1 MIYRY
6 KWEINVWIA
15 VLIAI
20 IITIALGFMNWIN
33 PEPVEG
39 QKEKMCFN
47 RFEDFVKERLKHIN
61 DTNYEILFQCD
72 ELNRSAI
79 PEDESG
85 K

>member
-1 MIYRY
+1 MNSLIQ
-6 KWEINVWIA
+6 EVIGIVIIA
-15 VLIAI
+15 AI
-20 IITIALGFMNWIN
+20 IATILMAFSPKIN

-39 QKEKMCFN
+39 AKEKACFN

-61 DTNYEILFQCD
+61 DTNIEILFQCD
-72 ELNRSAI
+72 ELNKSAI